1 MLKIIWSRLPGNW
14 VLKLIQLVIL
24 AFLIGLAG
32 QLSIFLALAALTNYW
47 GI

>member
-1 MLKIIWSRLPGNW
+1 MFKVIWSRLPGNW

-24 AFLIGLAG
+24 VFLIGLAG